1 MIQTLLRCN
10 QSHWWIYISLSIG
23 LVDLWCLAPL
33 STIFQLYRGGEF
45 FWWRKQEYPEKTT
58 NKNGPS
64 GLIKQVITCLF
75 VNVSRFTTRHFEFP
89 EIFTKH
95 GWPQCRR
102 YCSMCGFIEKHFGKN
117 QLFSLLKCITC
128 HFSFFHFRS
137 YIIPRPYRISGS
149 YHDLWLIKGMIW
161 KMPCNNLYLSMF
173 YMNDVIV

>member
-1 MIQTLLRCN
+1 MF
-10 QSHWWIYISLSIG
+10 WIIKGVMFIAPSLTRTVQAG
-23 LVDLWCLAPL
+23 WK
-33 STIFQLYRGGEF
+33 
-45 FWWRKQEYPEKTT
+45 RKFI
-58 NKNGPS
+58 NCFGN
-64 GLIKQVITCLF
+64 VITCLS
-75 VNVSRFTTRHFEFP
+75 VNVSRFTTRHVEFP

-95 GWPQCRR
+95 GWRQCRR